1 MRSRSIA
8 LLTSTLALSVALVG
22 CGPVITNQGEQ
33 VTEERSI
40 SDVTEVR
47 LQTSGNLTVA
57 VGDEPSLTVTAGK
70 NVLDHLTSKV
80 SGDTLVL
87 DTDGSWGNHGAI
99 DYTLTLPRLTDLTV
113 AGSGDVRGQIASG
126 ETLSVTIKGSGDVRL
141 DEVDAAELRVSIS
154 GSGDVEL
161 EGSASLQDVE
171 IKGSGDYDG
180 LTLDSREAVVDVA
193 GSGNVEVRVSERLD
207 ATIAGSGSI
216 RYEGDPQ
223 VNSTTRGS
231 GSIEQR

>member
-8 LLTSTLALSVALVG
+8 LLTGTLAASAALVG
-22 CGPVITNQGEQ
+22 CGPVITNQGEP

-47 LQTSGNLTVA
+47 LQTSGNLTLA

-70 NVLDHLTSKV
+70 NVLDHLTTDV
-80 SGDTLVL
+80 SGDALVL

-99 DYTLTLPRLTDLTV
+99 DYALTLPRLTDLTV
-113 AGSGDVRGQIASG
+113 AGSGDVRGQLAQG

-141 DEVDAAELRVSIS
+141 DEVDAVEFRVSIS
-154 GSGDVEL
+154 GSGDVQL
-161 EGSASLQDVE
+161 DGSASRQDVE
-171 IKGSGDYDG
+171 VKGSGDYDG
-180 LTLDSREAVVDVA
+180 LGLDTQEAVVDVA
-193 GSGNVEVRVSERLD
+193 GSGNVEVRVSDRLD
-207 ATIAGSGSI
+207 ATIAGSGSV
-216 RYEGDPQ
+216 RYEGDPR

>member
-8 LLTSTLALSVALVG
+8 LLTGTLAVSVALVG
-22 CGPVITNQGEQ
+22 CGPVITNQGEP
-33 VTEERSI
+33 VTEERSVG
-40 SDVTEVR
+40 DVTEVR

-70 NVLDHLTSKV
+70 NVLEHLTTEV

-87 DTDGSWGNHGAI
+87 DTDGGWGNHGAI

-113 AGSGDVRGQIASG
+113 AGSGDVRGQLASG
-126 ETLSVTIKGSGDVRL
+126 EALSVTIKGSGDVRL
-141 DEVDAAELRVSIS
+141 DEVDAAELRLSIS
-154 GSGDVEL
+154 GSGDVQL
-161 EGSASLQDVE
+161 DGSVSRQDVE

-180 LTLDSREAVVDVA
+180 LGLDSQEAVVDVA
-193 GSGNVEVRVSERLD
+193 GSGNVEVQVSDRLD

-223 VNSTTRGS
+223 INSTTRGS